1 MRQKT
6 TIYHNPQCSKSR
18 ATMELLIERGEPL
31 NIVQYLNTP
40 PDRKTLERVL
50 RLLNLEPRE
59 LMRQGETIYKQL
71 NLADDSLS
79 REELM
84 RAMLTHPILI
94 ERPIVIKNGKAAIG
108 RPLEAV
114 INIL

>member
-1 MRQKT
+1 MSNKT

-18 ATMELLIERGEPL
+18 ATMELLIEKAEPL
-31 NIVQYLNTP
+31 NIVQYLDTP
-40 PDRKTLERVL
+40 PDRETLERVL
-50 RLLNLEPRE
+50 CLLNLEPRE

-79 REELM
+79 REALIS
-84 RAMLTHPILI
+84 AMLMHPILI

-108 RPLEAV
+108 RPLKSV
-114 INIL
+114 IDIL